1 MKKILIGFLI
11 CVAGLQG
18 CSNSQDEKSG
28 GEMMDTLF
36 QAAEQNNNKGVQQLI
51 EEGVDVNAQDGEGR
65 TALMIATYGNHVD
78 LAKQLIDAGADVNIR
93 DNMKNSPFLYA
104 GAEGYMEMLK
114 LTIAGGADPSI
125 VNRYGGT
132 ALIPAAERGHVDIVK
147 LLLEETDVDVNHVN
161 NLGWTALMEAVI
173 LNNGSEKQQKIIQI
187 LIEHGAD
194 VNIPDKDG
202 VTPLQHAKIKGF
214 KEIEK
219 ILIAADV
226 N

>member
-36 QAAEQNNNKGVQQLI
+36 QAVEQNNNKGVQQLI

-78 LAKQLIDAGADVNIR
+78 VAKQLIDAGADVNIR

-173 LNNGSEKQQKIIQI
+173 LNNGNEKQQKIIQI
-187 LIEHGAD
+187 LIEHGAE